1 MRRGL
6 DTLLALR
13 GIVCINQY
21 LKDMKTIAFTTAHD
35 FINFLNKLL
44 VRSDVH
50 TIRTKGNRVM
60 YYEIKNK
67 A

>member
-1 MRRGL
+1 
-6 DTLLALR
+6 
-13 GIVCINQY
+13 
-21 LKDMKTIAFTTAHD
+21 MKTITFTTMHD